1 MKTEVS
7 RAAPYELKY
16 FKYSSHYWIL
26 KFLAVSNRPLRIL
39 DVGTANG
46 YLGAILGNLG
56 HSIVGVEKDP
66 NFATKAARF
75 YQSFHI
81 TDIETFEFPFKE
93 EFDLI
98 LFADVLEHLRDP
110 SMVLKRS
117 MKCLKHDGEIILSVP
132 NVANFTVRGCLLFGR
147 FNYRRRGI
155 LDETHLRFYTLATLR
170 QLLNECGL
178 KPLEC
183 VGTPV
188 PVQLMLPFTNHRVF
202 FPLHEMHYAMVRAW
216 KALMAYQFVLRA
228 VPL

>member
-110 SMVLKRS
+110 SHGAQTINEMPK
-117 MKCLKHDGEIILSVP
+117 
-132 NVANFTVRGCLLFGR
+132 A
-147 FNYRRRGI
+147 RRGNHI
-155 LDETHLRFYTLATLR
+155 IGAQCGEFYSSRLFALWSFQLPETRNSR
-170 QLLNECGL
+170 
-178 KPLEC
+178 
-183 VGTPV
+183 
-188 PVQLMLPFTNHRVF
+188 
-202 FPLHEMHYAMVRAW
+202 
-216 KALMAYQFVLRA
+216 
-228 VPL
+228 